1 MKTSIYGYYF
11 AIIIERGKS
20 GYRAYAP
27 GVGGVYEEGKTVS
40 EAEASAYTAA
50 CAILDTRFKSN
61 NPIIKNNKHLKVIT
75 TLPTSK
81 SIDKFKRNLPSGYI
95 TTTSCPLSV

>member
-1 MKTSIYGYYF
+1 MTTSIYGYYF
-11 AIIIERGKS
+11 AITIEKGSS

-27 GVGGVYEEGKTVS
+27 GVGGVYEEGKTMN
-40 EAEASAYTAA
+40 EAKANAYVAA

-61 NPIIKNNKHLKVIT
+61 NPIVKNNKHLKIIT

-81 SIDKFKRNLPSGYI
+81 SIEKFKSIMPSGYI
-95 TTTSCPLSV
+95 ATTSCSLFV